1 MTSRIVVVAIVVFA
15 LLLAACQPA
24 PSAVDTPPA
33 REAPVEPAATQPAP
47 QPEAEAYP
55 APNEA
60 GAAEELAAAG
70 SGAYP
75 GIADGSQILWEQ
87 AVTLIENAEV
97 ENITIAGDTATI
109 NLIDG
114 RTLTVPIP
122 AGLDFQRIIESCGEP
137 CSGVQVT
144 TE

>member
-24 PSAVDTPPA
+24 PSVVETPPA
-33 REAPVEPAATQPAP
+33 GEFPVESAATRPAAEP
-47 QPEAEAYP
+47 EAYP
-55 APNEA
+55 APEES

-75 GIADGSQILWEQ
+75 GIADGAEIYWQQ
-87 AVTLIENAEV
+87 AVTLLENAEV
-97 ENITIAGDTATI
+97 QSLTIAGDTATL

-114 RTLTVPIP
+114 RTLTVSIP
-122 AGLDFQRIIESCGEP
+122 AGLDFQQIVESCGEP

-144 TE
+144 LE